1 MYLTQFDQIRNNIW
15 QNLAFDDQITS
26 DESRK
31 RGKEL
36 RNQTPRSAHAAWNTP
51 ENRPS
56 PVSLLLSQAE
66 SRVPELLP
74 IRYERM
80 SESPFSFYR
89 GSALIMAND
98 LASTPNSNIRV
109 QACGDAHISNFGMFQ
124 SPERRLVFDINDLMK
139 QLEDHGSGT
148 SKGSSPAFRSAQSN
162 EDSQK
167 NRGTPHRERQ
177 SRHIVTQ

>member
-1 MYLTQFDQIRNNIW
+1 MYLTQFDQIRNNIRH
-15 QNLAFDDQITS
+15 NLAFDDQITS

-80 SESPFSFYR
+80 SESPFAFYR
-89 GSALIMAND
+89 GSALIMAY
-98 LASTPNSNIRV
+98 
-109 QACGDAHISNFGMFQ
+109 
-124 SPERRLVFDINDLMK
+124 LVKL
-139 QLEDHGSGT
+139 G
-148 SKGSSPAFRSAQSN
+148 
-162 EDSQK
+162 
-167 NRGTPHRERQ
+167 
-177 SRHIVTQ
+177 